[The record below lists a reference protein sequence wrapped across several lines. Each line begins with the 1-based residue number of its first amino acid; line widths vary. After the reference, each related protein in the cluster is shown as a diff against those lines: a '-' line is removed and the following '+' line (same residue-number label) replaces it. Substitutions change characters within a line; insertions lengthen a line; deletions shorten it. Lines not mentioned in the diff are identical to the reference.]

1 MMHGKT
7 ALKKKAI
14 FVFGMK
20 ADYCAFLNNVIISI
34 TNGPD
39 FNCQPS
45 YLDSVGFCWSA
56 WLYDINM
63 NYTFPRERLFRK

>member
-1 MMHGKT
+1 MHRKT
-7 ALKKKAI
+7 AV

-20 ADYCAFLNNVIISI
+20 ADYCAFLCNVITSN

-39 FNCQPS
+39 IHCQPS

-56 WLYDINM
+56 YLYEHISM
-63 NYTFPRERLFRK
+63 NYTLLREKIFLGNKN